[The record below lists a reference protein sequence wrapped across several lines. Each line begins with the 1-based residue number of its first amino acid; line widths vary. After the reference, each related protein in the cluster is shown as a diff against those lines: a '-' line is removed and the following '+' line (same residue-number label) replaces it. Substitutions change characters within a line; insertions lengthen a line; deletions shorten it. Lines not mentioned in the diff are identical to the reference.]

1 MAKRPYIVSPPLTEE
16 DVASE
21 ARNGNRKVSNLMKR
35 SGLSRGIVRRI
46 VDDNPSDAVS
56 APKRQKRNLLPVD
69 IPTPKPP
76 ADRAKPKP
84 ISKPIVRRIVGA
96 AVLVTA
102 IVFAAGNGFMNFQFG
117 ASFGHDES
125 SRMVLGW
132 VVFAADLGA
141 LFLFA
146 TAGYLREEGH
156 YFLAFLALLS
166 WALCLGLSGGSAL
179 GFASGNIADSLQARG
194 SVPEQRDSLTALKKR
209 VVAYREAITETGDQK
224 ILENQMNLALGSV
237 PNKNRISSE
246 DCTKPTISAELCRD
260 YNRFHDAYVAAVSRD
275 ALDDQ
280 ITSLTAKIAAL
291 APISSKDPG
300 ADQISQMAFGAVTAE
315 QVRSYLVRGLALI
328 ISISPGFLLAFVRA
342 LLR

>member
-1 MAKRPYIVSPPLTEE
+1 MVAKRPYIVSPPLTEE
-16 DVASE
+16 DVISE
-21 ARNGNRKVSNLMKR
+21 IRNGNVKVSKLMR
-35 SGLSRGIVRRI
+35 MSGFSRYTVRRL
-46 VDDNPSDAVS
+46 VANH
-56 APKRQKRNLLPVD
+56 APKDKIKLPARQRLNLIPVAKLPA
-69 IPTPKPP
+69 TS
-76 ADRAKPKP
+76 AAKPRP
-84 ISKPIVRRIVGA
+84 ISKPIIRRLIGA
-96 AVLVTA
+96 AVFFTA

-194 SVPEQRDSLTALKKR
+194 AVPEQRDSLTALKKR

-275 ALDDQ
+275 ALDEQ
-280 ITSLTAKIAAL
+280 IASLTAKISAL

-328 ISISPGFLLAFVRA
+328 ISISPGFILAFVRA